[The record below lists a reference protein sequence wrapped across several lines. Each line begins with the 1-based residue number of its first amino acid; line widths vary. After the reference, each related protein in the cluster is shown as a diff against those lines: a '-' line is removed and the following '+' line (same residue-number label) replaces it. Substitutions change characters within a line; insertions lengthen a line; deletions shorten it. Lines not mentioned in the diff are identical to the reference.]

1 MSTKNLSEYKL
12 EQLEIINDVSIGIV
26 VADWNSEIT
35 AKLLQGTIDTL
46 KSYGIHDEQIQVETV
61 PGSYELP
68 LGAQMMVEYAEVDA
82 VICLGAIIQ
91 GETRHFEFI
100 SQAVSQGIN
109 RVALDYTTPVIFG
122 VLTPDNME
130 QAKDRSGGK
139 HGNKGVEAAVSAL
152 KMLSLEYKLLNESLP
167 EDEDL
172 QI

>member
-12 EQLEIINDVSIGIV
+12 EQLEIINDVSIGIIV
-26 VADWNSEIT
+26 SEWNKEVT
-35 AKLLQGTIDTL
+35 ERLLNGALKTL
-46 KSYGIHDEQIQVETV
+46 EEHGIQEDQIQVETV
-61 PGSYELP
+61 PGSFELP
-68 LGAQMMVEYAEVDA
+68 LAAQMMVEYAEVDT

-109 RVALDYTTPVIFG
+109 RISLDYTTPVVFG
-122 VLTPDNME
+122 VLTPDNQE
-130 QAKDRSGGK
+130 QALERAGGK
-139 HGNKGVEAAVSAL
+139 HGNKGVEAAYTAL

-167 EDEDL
+167 ENEDL